1 MYCSKCGVQNP
12 EDARFCR
19 ECGCQILASMN
30 ENNPKKQFAELTP
43 SVEANWLIIELN
55 QLLNK

>member
-12 EDARFCR
+12 DEARFCR
-19 ECGCQILASMN
+19 ECGRQILTS
-30 ENNPKKQFAELTP
+30 ENDSKQGKRFAELAP
-43 SVEANWLIIELN
+43 VEESNWLIKELN